1 VAEELCWP
9 LLDLPDLTDAHRAT
23 VLATIV
29 LARRALGRPYQ
40 RALAEALALAPAAEL
55 VGVVAATE
63 VTIAAG

>member
-1 VAEELCWP
+1 
-9 LLDLPDLTDAHRAT
+9 
-23 VLATIV
+23 V